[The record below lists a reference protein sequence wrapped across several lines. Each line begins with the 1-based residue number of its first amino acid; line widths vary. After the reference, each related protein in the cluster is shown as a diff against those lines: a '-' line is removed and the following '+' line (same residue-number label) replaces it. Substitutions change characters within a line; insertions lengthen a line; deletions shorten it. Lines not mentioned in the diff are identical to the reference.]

1 MEEIIDVVIAFFTA
15 VLSGMG
21 VGGGGLLL
29 IYLSLFRDVPQLTA
43 QFANLLFF
51 IAASA
56 SSLVIHILDR
66 KISAMVLLIVSLGGV
81 IGAFFGSSLASTLDE
96 GVLRITLGAFL
107 FISGTLS
114 LFGKKKRG

>member
-21 VGGGGLLL
+21 VGGGVLLL

-81 IGAFFGSSLASTLDE
+81 IGAFFGSSLASALDE